1 MKTACKECECVRAQV
16 YVAEPGYM
24 LSREAVPKGAIV
36 TQLAGAPTPDLAA
49 FARQLA
55 RLKHGERVPLMY
67 FLFGERHRLKTAV
80 LHIDHRWCGHN
91 TSCAEFCGHALTYL
105 IAVHTCRCAMYL
117 ARPMH
122 DTQLQACPRHWAGQ

>member
-1 MKTACKECECVRAQV
+1 MTLETRCKRFECMRAQV

-55 RLKHGERVPLMY
+55 RLRHGERVPLMY
-67 FLFGERHRLKTAV
+67 FLFGERHRVKTAV
-80 LHIDHRWCGHN
+80 LHIDHRWCG
-91 TSCAEFCGHALTYL
+91 
-105 IAVHTCRCAMYL
+105 L
-117 ARPMH
+117 AHHGPDVVRTP
-122 DTQLQACPRHWAGQ
+122 